1 MPSPPATFRGQGFWN
16 GSLRAGTRSAVDL
29 SSRPYGGTVAVLC
42 RRRLRMAVN
51 GPTSTST
58 ACCIFTAPVRAAD
71 LRPRRDPDVDG
82 LWHGV
87 PRVWPVRGAS
97 APGGLSLHWK
107 LTVSTLLC
115 GRFTGRR
122 CTEAEGESRS
132 GAASTPARR
141 AAAWGVSIGAVTA
154 EIGPSP
160 ASRRSVDAKTPGVAD
175 RPASMNHVVH
185 DLGQHPGG
193 GVLAARLLN
202 SPAFS
207 VPMLGRRASGHCS
220 RRQRWS
226 ARPARRR

>member
-1 MPSPPATFRGQGFWN
+1 MGPHRRPRPAAS
-16 GSLRAGTRSAVDL
+16 SLRRSAQ
-29 SSRPYGGTVAVLC
+29 
-42 RRRLRMAVN
+42 
-51 GPTSTST
+51 PTSGRGAIPMLT
-58 ACCIFTAPVRAAD
+58 ACGMVSPESGRFGGAPTRE
-71 LRPRRDPDVDG
+71 
-82 LWHGV
+82 
-87 PRVWPVRGAS
+87 
-97 APGGLSLHWK
+97 GLSLHWK
-107 LTVSTLLC
+107 LTVSTLHC

-160 ASRRSVDAKTPGVAD
+160 ASRRSVGAKTPGVAD

-207 VPMLGRRASGHCS
+207 VPMLGRRATGHCS
-220 RRQRWS
+220 RRQRRP